1 MGIVMDGQNVVD
13 GEPAVDISLATAYL
27 MAVYFLYAIQYP
39 SKLKNTLLFY
49 ERFVFGL
56 SRVKVPVTV
65 QRAYNLLR

>member
-1 MGIVMDGQNVVD
+1 MGIVMDGQDVVD
-13 GEPAVDISLATAYL
+13 GEPAVDSLATACL
-27 MAVYFLYAIQYP
+27 MAVYFLYAVQYP